1 MTLRSALGRVRG
13 LGSAR
18 SGVQHWWQQR
28 VTAVLLVPLTF
39 WFVGSLMALDLTSR
53 QAVMRWLESPLAA
66 VLMMLFMISLLH
78 HAQLG
83 MQVVIEDYV
92 EPEWQKIACILIVK
106 FLAVLAGLVAV
117 LSVLKLFLGL

>member
-39 WFVGSLMALDLTSR
+39 WFVGSLLALDLTSR

-66 VLMMLFMISLLH
+66 VLMILFMISLLH

-92 EPEWQKIACILIVK
+92 EPEWQKIACIVIVK
-106 FLAVLAGLVAV
+106 LLAVLAGLVAV
-117 LSVLKLFLGL
+117 LSVLKLFFGL

>member
-1 MTLRSALGRVRG
+1 MTRRSALGRVRG

-18 SGVQHWWQQR
+18 GGVQHWWQQR

-39 WFVGSLMALDLTSR
+39 WFVGSLTALDLTSR
-53 QAVMRWLESPLAA
+53 QAVMHWLESPLAA
-66 VLMMLFMISLLH
+66 VLMILFMISLLH

-92 EPEWQKIACILIVK
+92 EPEWQKIACIVIVK
-106 FLAVLAGLVAV
+106 LLAVLAGLTAV
-117 LSVLKLFLGL
+117 LSVLKLFFGL